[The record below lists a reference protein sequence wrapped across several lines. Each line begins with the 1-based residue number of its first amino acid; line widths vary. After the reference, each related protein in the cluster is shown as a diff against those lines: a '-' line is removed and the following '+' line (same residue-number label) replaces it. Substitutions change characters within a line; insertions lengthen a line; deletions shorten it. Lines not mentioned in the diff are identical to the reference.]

1 MPLPS
6 DFDETLARVQKLGI
20 TAEEPGKIRDHLVL
34 AISTVA
40 EQGQKSG
47 DLAVGDLGFLD
58 WSTKTLRRCEEAIHD
73 EVCDEAKGQLKEE
86 YKTLMDK
93 ATSDS
98 NVRQIAVVVT
108 NVLAVINPA
117 IAVSS
122 VVVYFALWL
131 AKVGLNYWCKQPFA
145 LAKS

>member
-86 YKTLMDK
+86 YKSLMDK
-93 ATSDS
+93 DVAAYNKAISGS
-98 NVRQIAVVVT
+98 GVT
-108 NVLAVINPA
+108 PLQTTGAPPPPPPRGGRGGGGN
-117 IAVSS
+117 
-122 VVVYFALWL
+122 
-131 AKVGLNYWCKQPFA
+131 
-145 LAKS
+145 